1 MIPNPHES
9 LVDVSNQLFELIVD
23 ELEVNTA
30 YVARRDDNV
39 MTVLNS
45 HNKTEEIVPSDVV
58 VNYED
63 SNCKLVLENP
73 DQVRSVSNLFTDVE
87 TKDRTVTEQFQVKAF
102 LGVSLHRKNGK
113 PFGTLCVMDRNE
125 KAFSKE
131 QVEFMKM
138 VAGVLSYM
146 IELDEAYED
155 MKLLSAPIIPV
166 SNQLAVLALQGNINE
181 KRELMIIEETL
192 TYVAREKVQYIA
204 IDLSQMNRTD
214 QSFINLLERLVN
226 ALKLMGVQVMLS
238 GVPISL
244 AEHSYI
250 NNRLFELEVGYVQN
264 LSDAFS
270 NLGYELKKTIH

>member
-1 MIPNPHES
+1 M
-9 LVDVSNQLFELIVD
+9 
-23 ELEVNTA
+23 
-30 YVARRDDNV
+30 
-39 MTVLNS
+39 
-45 HNKTEEIVPSDVV
+45 KT
-58 VNYED
+58 
-63 SNCKLVLENP
+63 
-73 DQVRSVSNLFTDVE
+73 
-87 TKDRTVTEQFQVKAF
+87 
-102 LGVSLHRKNGK
+102 
-113 PFGTLCVMDRNE
+113 
-125 KAFSKE
+125 
-131 QVEFMKM
+131 

-214 QSFINLLERLVN
+214 QSFINLLERIVN

-238 GVPISL
+238 GVPVSL

-264 LSDAFS
+264 LADAFS

>member
-23 ELEVNTA
+23 ELGVNTA

-73 DQVRSVSNLFTDVE
+73 EHVRSISNLFTDVE

-102 LGVSLHRKNGK
+102 LGVSLYRKNGQ
-113 PFGTLCVMDRNE
+113 PFGTLCVMDRGE
-125 KAFSKE
+125 KSFSNE
-131 QVEFMKM
+131 QVEFMKT

-166 SNQLAVLALQGNINE
+166 SDQLAVLALQGNINE

-192 TYVAREKVQYIA
+192 TYVARQKFNT
-204 IDLSQMNRTD
+204 LPSTCR
-214 QSFINLLERLVN
+214 
-226 ALKLMGVQVMLS
+226 K
-238 GVPISL
+238 
-244 AEHSYI
+244 
-250 NNRLFELEVGYVQN
+250 
-264 LSDAFS
+264 
-270 NLGYELKKTIH
+270 